1 MSRAHTLRGSSRSSS
16 RRTCRERGRSINW
29 RCKSCGRIDM
39 LWCES
44 DVKVGKVRIDW
55 GRTCKCLNMFK
66 SFKSVLMLLTV
77 VPLVPCNSYNSYRRR
92 RSPSYCASC
101 GGMPLL
107 CRYLSIL
114 CHPLSLAGLSQGK
127 GIESQSVTC
136 QAEAQKTRS
145 PLNLESRKTFTNKSK
160 IFLHIS
166 KS

>member
-1 MSRAHTLRGSSRSSS
+1 
-16 RRTCRERGRSINW
+16 
-29 RCKSCGRIDM
+29 
-39 LWCES
+39 
-44 DVKVGKVRIDW
+44 
-55 GRTCKCLNMFK
+55 MFK

-145 PLNLESRKTFTNKSK
+145 PLNLESRKTFTSHEKSLPSYFQKLGERLHFRLTLQNKIQNDPKRWYTMRIPIRVELPAVSK
-160 IFLHIS
+160 EHKRS
-166 KS
+166 SHE